1 MPSQSRQETSANGS
15 TTTTTTTTT
24 TATQADVEN
33 STQAVSNY
41 TVVSGDSLWN
51 IAQNLL
57 GNGGRY
63 MEIYE
68 ANRDTMNSPGAVRVG
83 QVLLIPGAAAVS
95 APSSSV
101 TDDVLSEVEAG
112 SQEQEEALAQE
123 TGTRVEELPPDEN
136 LVEYRSGSTATG
148 GIELAQGTWL
158 DVTTAHLSGGEA
170 QAWETIAKNH
180 GMSED
185 LLIPFNQHIESV
197 AEGSAEEVGAAVTPA
212 LVAGVRIYIP
222 SAAEI
227 LLAQCRK
234 RAKTMSEA
242 VAKFKELSGSYN
254 LGIMEQA
261 RQRASGEVG
270 LGYGTSGV
278 DGVFYTQNPEIA
290 GASSRRTS
298 ELNGETEYRVNW
310 GVDFWKCSVFLND
323 VAFSAG
329 YKPDMTENDHYR
341 LAGQLHWSKQ
351 WEEVNVSQAAPG
363 CGWQRFGG
371 TGSNESHNAILSSF
385 VEVEDVSEDMEQWT
399 FSIVGAESD
408 RAAESERV
416 HQIKKGTNE
425 NSSGKNIRFFKPK
438 YER

>member
-1 MPSQSRQETSANGS
+1 MPSQSRQESSANGTSATTS
-15 TTTTTTTTT
+15 TTTAPQTG
-24 TATQADVEN
+24 ADN

-41 TVVSGDSLWN
+41 TVASGDSLWK

-68 ANRDTMNSPGAVRVG
+68 ANRDHLSSPGSVRVG
-83 QVLLIPGAAAVS
+83 QVLIIPGAVAVPTP
-95 APSSSV
+95 AP
-101 TDDVLSEVEAG
+101 TLAEEVLSDVEAG
-112 SQEQEEALAQE
+112 SQEQEEVLAQE
-123 TGTRVEELPPDEN
+123 TGTTVEELPPDEN
-136 LVEYRSGSTATG
+136 LVEYRSGSAATG
-148 GIELAQGTWL
+148 GIELAQGTWI
-158 DVTTAHLSGGEA
+158 DVTTEHMSGGES

-185 LLIPFNQHIESV
+185 LLIPFNQHVESV
-197 AEGSAEEVGAAVTPA
+197 AEGSIEEVGETITPA
-212 LVAGVRIYIP
+212 LAAGVRIYIP

-234 RAKTMSEA
+234 RTKSLSEA
-242 VAKFKELSGSYN
+242 VAKFQELSGSYN
-254 LGIMEQA
+254 LGMMEQA
-261 RQRASGEVG
+261 RKRASGEVG
-270 LGYGTSGV
+270 LGYGTAGV

-298 ELNGETEYRVNW
+298 EINGETEYRVNW
-310 GVDFWKCSVFLND
+310 GVDFWKCSVFLHD

-341 LAGQLHWSKQ
+341 LAGQLHWSRQ
-351 WEEVNVSQAAPG
+351 FEEVNVSQAAPG

-385 VEVEDVSEDMEQWT
+385 VEVEDISEDIEQWT
-399 FSIVGAESD
+399 FSIVGAEND

-425 NSSGKNIRFFKPK
+425 NTDGKNIRFFKPK

>member
-15 TTTTTTTTT
+15 SGTTTTT
-24 TATQADVEN
+24 TATQAGAEN

-41 TVVSGDSLWN
+41 TVASGDSLWK

-63 MEIYE
+63 LEIYE
-68 ANRDTMNSPGAVRVG
+68 ANRDTLSSPGAVRVG
-83 QVLLIPGAAAVS
+83 QVLIIPGAVAVS
-95 APSSSV
+95 TPTSSV

-112 SQEQEEALAQE
+112 SQEQEEVLAQE
-123 TGTRVEELPPDEN
+123 TGTSVEELPPDEN

-158 DVTTAHLSGGEA
+158 DVTTEHLSGGEA

-212 LVAGVRIYIP
+212 LVAGVRVYIP

-254 LGIMEQA
+254 LGMMEQA

-385 VEVEDVSEDMEQWT
+385 VEVEDVSDDMEQWT
-399 FSIVGAESD
+399 FSIVGAEND

>member
-1 MPSQSRQETSANGS
+1 MPNYSRQESSANGTS
-15 TTTTTTTTT
+15 GTTTTTTQ
-24 TATQADVEN
+24 ATQTGTDN
-33 STQAVSNY
+33 SAQAVSNY
-41 TVVSGDSLWN
+41 TVTSGDSLWK

-68 ANRDTMNSPGAVRVG
+68 ANRDNLSSPASIRIGQVLVIPGAV
-83 QVLLIPGAAAVS
+83 AVPT
-95 APSSSV
+95 PSPTV
-101 TDDVLSEVEAG
+101 TEEVLSEVEAG
-112 SQEQEEALAQE
+112 SEEQEEVLEQE
-123 TGTRVEELPPDEN
+123 TSTTVEELPPDEN
-136 LVEYRSGSTATG
+136 LVEYRSGSAATG
-148 GIELAQGTWL
+148 GIELAQGTWI
-158 DVTTAHLSGGEA
+158 DVTSEQLSGGEA
-170 QAWETIAKNH
+170 QAWETIAKTY
-180 GMSED
+180 GMSEE
-185 LLIPFNQHIESV
+185 LLIPFNQHVESV
-197 AEGSAEEVGAAVTPA
+197 AEGSTAEVGETITPA
-212 LVAGVRIYIP
+212 LAAGVRLYIP

-234 RAKTMSEA
+234 RAKSLSEA
-242 VAKFKELSGSYN
+242 VAKYQELSGSFN
-254 LGIMEQA
+254 LSMMENA
-261 RQRASGEVG
+261 RQRASGQVG

-278 DGVFYTQNPEIA
+278 DGVFYTQNPELA

-298 ELNGETEYRVNW
+298 ELNGQTEYRVNW

-371 TGSNESHNAILSSF
+371 TGSNESHNAVLSSF
-385 VEVEDVSEDMEQWT
+385 VEVEDISADIEQWT

-425 NSSGKNIRFFKPK
+425 NTAGKKIRFFKPK